1 MVSTDTGKLS
11 SYQRRLFIFL
21 SVATFFEGYDFLA
34 LTQVLPNLRADLDL
48 SQSQG
53 GFMLAFINF
62 GTVVAFL
69 LVRRV
74 DRWGRRRM
82 LTITIAG
89 YTLFTFF
96 SGFAPE
102 TFSFAIF
109 QFFARIFLI
118 AEWATSMVLA
128 SEEFPASKRGM
139 VMGLIQG
146 FSSLGSIACAGVVP
160 VILKLTLPFGLE
172 PWRAV
177 YFVGIIPLLI
187 LAFARR
193 DLKESKRY
201 EEAKQQ
207 GQLGGSFFAI
217 WSSPYRGRMLKLAL
231 IWGLTYA
238 CTQNAISFWK
248 EFAVAERGFSDDDVG
263 KAITIAAVVAMPL
276 VFAAGP
282 LIDRVGRRIGAIIIW
297 VAGGAGVLGAYGLHG
312 FWPLTLGLCFGIVG
326 ASAVLPV
333 LNAYTAELFPTHF
346 RGDAFAWTNNLL
358 GRIGYV
364 LSPALVGVLAESWAW
379 GPAVQVMVVPLIL
392 ALLLILVWMPETK
405 SLELEESSAL

>member
-1 MVSTDTGKLS
+1 MASTDKLS
-11 SYQRRLFIFL
+11 GYQKRLFVFL

-34 LTQVLPNLRADLDL
+34 LTQVLPNIRADLGL

-53 GFMLAFINF
+53 GFMLSFINL

-69 LVRRV
+69 LVRRA
-74 DRWGRRRM
+74 DKWGRRRL

-89 YTLFTFF
+89 YTLCTFF
-96 SGFAPE
+96 SGFAPG
-102 TFSFAIF
+102 TYSFAAF
-109 QFFARIFLI
+109 QFLARIFLI

-146 FSSLGSIACAGVVP
+146 FSSLGSIVCAGVVP
-160 VILKLTLPFGLE
+160 IILKLQLPYGLTS
-172 PWRAV
+172 WRAV
-177 YFVGIIPLLI
+177 YFVGIIPLVL
-187 LAFARR
+187 LAAARR
-193 DLKESKRY
+193 GLKESKRF

-207 GQLGGSFFAI
+207 GETGGSIFDI
-217 WSSPYRGRMLKLAL
+217 WSSPYRGRMLQLAL

-248 EFAVAERGFSDDDVG
+248 EFAVAERGFTDGDVG
-263 KAITIAAVVAMPL
+263 KAIPIAAVVGMPL
-276 VFAAGP
+276 VFLAGP
-282 LIDRVGRRIGAIIIW
+282 LIDRVGRRVGAIIIW
-297 VAGGAGVLGAYGLHG
+297 VAGGLGVLGAYGLEG

-333 LNAYTAELFPTHF
+333 LNAYTAELFPTKF

-364 LSPALVGVLAESWAW
+364 LSPSAVGLLAEGW
-379 GPAVQVMVVPLIL
+379 GWGSAVQVTVIPLML
-392 ALLLILVWMPETK
+392 ALLLILVWMPETASK
-405 SLELEESSAL
+405 ELEETSAI